1 MDFDCGTHVHISSYS
16 MEVIPSDQK
25 NLPYI
30 SKKNV
35 ETLLNLNCEIE
46 VDGEVIRCSHLV
58 SLFTLNSI
66 NCYRSNTKMKISELF
81 SDAES
86 IKRAVP
92 ANFKEIHKN
101 IIENSCG
108 RHIIACDKFG
118 KFLHEIASTIAPGE
132 QRFFIL
138 QSCNHAMCFKI
149 MHKIKEIE
157 GVPVGRWVIHFFDPN
172 KTNVVSRSEVLNCE
186 EFLDSSIF
194 SLRMFM
200 TKDSYRDYFENVE
213 SEPIENECAVYEYSD
228 IRNASLYFST
238 LETLSQD
245 GISGCMIY
253 HMMSNN
259 ISSLDIRGVVE
270 SRSFSTLNSDV
281 RREIFFARSSIGVSA
296 LQLAMEQGKHNSIRL
311 YDNFL
316 EELYCDEQVN
326 LLPNIVQTKSPK
338 GVPALF
344 MAMQDGHIECI
355 NSFSLLINR
364 LMNIRHRVPIEN
376 FSEMLFDILVA
387 DFKDGSSALSMALS
401 RNNAGSVL
409 AFGNLLDNIFMLK
422 DIMDGRKLSNL
433 IFRLLSHK
441 DDKRMCALF
450 YAFQEGY
457 TNTVCAFGRLMD
469 RLLVMRGHVPDSDI
483 ADMIFRLLES
493 KSGSG
498 FTVLFFAL
506 CNGYSDMV
514 FAFSELMD
522 RLLIMKGY
530 IPDTDMAYMIFKLL
544 MSKFVLGD
552 TGLFYAL
559 EGGYADTVIAFGAL
573 VSKFLL
579 IKHSIPKTMFNSMM
593 LDILIAMGSNNTPG
607 IFIPL
612 EKNDINVVA
621 AYSSLLVYASKEVRK
636 EIFFAK
642 NGTGLPALSTLIAHN
657 NPQSLATYGCF
668 LQSLSRDE
676 KIDLLSEMLISKD
689 DRGDP
694 ALFIAMQ
701 EGYNDCIAE
710 YGVLIENQLTTIR
723 DLMPPDDFANL
734 VLDIVSAK
742 RSDGIS
748 ALIMGMYNNRVSA
761 IEAYSGLLDKILL
774 LLDGTISA
782 DKLADIIY
790 TLISYNPPFYD
801 ESPIFTVLH
810 RGHAD
815 SVAIFS
821 LLVDKLVLMRDYISN
836 RKLAH
841 MIFELLKARTSTKI
855 DGLFM
860 ALQKGNTDAV
870 NAFGF
875 LLDRFISSM
884 KGYIEDVSLA
894 DMVFDL
900 LMCKSG
906 DDNIPGLFMAMQQ
919 GHHGAVD
926 AFRKLLERAM
936 IFKNE
941 VFSEYFNNMILD
953 TVMSKRLDGTSG
965 LLLALKNNF
974 PEVVSSYGLLI
985 NLIPEDGLVNVL
997 VSSDSYGI
1005 PAALF
1010 AGKEALDS
1018 YLEIISNLPA
1028 KTICALYLRL
1038 NSIRMSI
1045 KHTLLSNSSFDEKY
1059 KFLLEKI
1066 KEFAINSIQ
1075 GIVIV

>member
-1 MDFDCGTHVHISSYS
+1 
-16 MEVIPSDQK
+16 
-25 NLPYI
+25 
-30 SKKNV
+30 
-35 ETLLNLNCEIE
+35 
-46 VDGEVIRCSHLV
+46 V
-58 SLFTLNSI
+58 S
-66 NCYRSNTKMKISELF
+66 
-81 SDAES
+81 
-86 IKRAVP
+86 
-92 ANFKEIHKN
+92 
-101 IIENSCG
+101 
-108 RHIIACDKFG
+108 
-118 KFLHEIASTIAPGE
+118 
-132 QRFFIL
+132 
-138 QSCNHAMCFKI
+138 
-149 MHKIKEIE
+149 
-157 GVPVGRWVIHFFDPN
+157 
-172 KTNVVSRSEVLNCE
+172 
-186 EFLDSSIF
+186 
-194 SLRMFM
+194 
-200 TKDSYRDYFENVE
+200 
-213 SEPIENECAVYEYSD
+213 
-228 IRNASLYFST
+228 
-238 LETLSQD
+238 
-245 GISGCMIY
+245 
-253 HMMSNN
+253 
-259 ISSLDIRGVVE
+259 
-270 SRSFSTLNSDV
+270 
-281 RREIFFARSSIGVSA
+281 
-296 LQLAMEQGKHNSIRL
+296 
-311 YDNFL
+311 
-316 EELYCDEQVN
+316 
-326 LLPNIVQTKSPK
+326 
-338 GVPALF
+338 
-344 MAMQDGHIECI
+344 
-355 NSFSLLINR
+355 
-364 LMNIRHRVPIEN
+364 
-376 FSEMLFDILVA
+376 
-387 DFKDGSSALSMALS
+387 
-401 RNNAGSVL
+401 
-409 AFGNLLDNIFMLK
+409 
-422 DIMDGRKLSNL
+422 
-433 IFRLLSHK
+433 
-441 DDKRMCALF
+441 
-450 YAFQEGY
+450 
-457 TNTVCAFGRLMD
+457 
-469 RLLVMRGHVPDSDI
+469 
-483 ADMIFRLLES
+483 
-493 KSGSG
+493 
-498 FTVLFFAL
+498 
-506 CNGYSDMV
+506 
-514 FAFSELMD
+514 
-522 RLLIMKGY
+522 
-530 IPDTDMAYMIFKLL
+530 DTDMAYMIFKLL

-790 TLISYNPPFYD
+790 TLISYNPPSYD

-900 LMCKSG
+900 LM
-906 DDNIPGLFMAMQQ
+906 
-919 GHHGAVD
+919 
-926 AFRKLLERAM
+926 
-936 IFKNE
+936 
-941 VFSEYFNNMILD
+941 
-953 TVMSKRLDGTSG
+953 
-965 LLLALKNNF
+965 
-974 PEVVSSYGLLI
+974 
-985 NLIPEDGLVNVL
+985 
-997 VSSDSYGI
+997 
-1005 PAALF
+1005 
-1010 AGKEALDS
+1010 
-1018 YLEIISNLPA
+1018 
-1028 KTICALYLRL
+1028 
-1038 NSIRMSI
+1038 
-1045 KHTLLSNSSFDEKY
+1045 
-1059 KFLLEKI
+1059 
-1066 KEFAINSIQ
+1066 
-1075 GIVIV
+1075 